1 MCKTEKMEKRRKR
14 KEKTVKKD
22 KVVDLNQGML
32 RYRFIND
39 PKKDEKKLIYTK

>member
-39 PKKDEKKLIYTK
+39 PKKDEK